1 MHEESQGSLK
11 STFDVVE
18 ATFADIQDAYSSG
31 SLTARTL
38 VETYL
43 QRIESL
49 DRNGPNLNSI
59 ISTNPRALEEADK
72 LDAAFAK
79 SGPVGPLH
87 GLPLVMKDQADV
99 KEMPTT
105 MGSILF
111 RDHMPN
117 RDCFVAGKLKEAGAI
132 FIGKTTLGEL
142 GAGDTHGSLFGS
154 TRCVYDLERTAGGSS
169 GGSGAAAS
177 ANLCAAAIGQEGLA
191 SIRRP
196 STWNG
201 LVGMRPTAG
210 LVSRGGVYAGW
221 PSVFGSLGPMTRTVL
236 DAAKLLDV
244 MIGYDPD
251 DPLTASGIG
260 RAPKSFS
267 GSLHEVTAKMGL
279 KGKRLGVLRN
289 IHGYHTDPSTPD
301 YARIA
306 TLFERAL
313 SELESAG
320 AVLVDIEI
328 PNLKTLLAKRA
339 NEPGV
344 EEASYTWYLQKSASK
359 PYASMAEAMSS
370 PLYQKVTR
378 GVKQRWEAVPTAE
391 AHYEYLKARDQLMF
405 SILNI
410 MAESRIDAIVHKAV
424 EHEPT
429 LISEGIAPPFTTQ
442 KGAPTLNTFLTYVPS
457 IVVPAG
463 FTEAGLPGGIT
474 FLGRPYCDAQVVS
487 LAFAYEQATHHRR
500 SPELGAHSLLRTE

>member
-1 MHEESQGSLK
+1 MTSSKNAGAS
-11 STFDVVE
+11 SSFDICE
-18 ATFADIQDAYSSG
+18 ATFAQIQSAYSTNALSV
-31 SLTARTL
+31 RRL
-38 VETYL
+38 VEFYL
-43 QRIESL
+43 DRIDKI
-49 DRNGPNLNSI
+49 DRNGPGLNSI
-59 ISTNPRALEEADK
+59 ISVNPRALEEADQ
-72 LDAAFAK
+72 LDAAYAR

-99 KEMPTT
+99 KDMPTT
-105 MGSILF
+105 MGSVLF
-111 RDHMPN
+111 RDHMPD
-117 RDCFVAGKLKEAGAI
+117 RDCFVAAKLKTAGAI

-201 LVGMRPTAG
+201 IVGMRPTAG

-221 PSVFGSLGPMTRTVL
+221 PSVFGSLGPMTRTVV

-244 MIGYDPD
+244 MVGYDPQ
-251 DPLTASGIG
+251 DPVTAAGVG
-260 RAPKSFS
+260 KAPSSFS
-267 GSLHEVTAKMGL
+267 DKLDAGAL
-279 KGKRLGVLRN
+279 KGARLGILRN
-289 IHGYHTDPSTPD
+289 IHGYHSDPSAPD
-301 YARIA
+301 YARISA
-306 TLFERAL
+306 LFDRSL
-313 SELESAG
+313 GELQDAG
-320 AVLVDIEI
+320 AVLVEIDI
-328 PNLKTLLAKRA
+328 PDLKSTLAKRA

-344 EEASYTWYLQKSASK
+344 EEASYSRYLEGSASK
-359 PYASMAEAMSS
+359 PYASMAEAMRS
-370 PLYQKVTR
+370 PLYQSVTR

-391 AHYEYLKARDQLMF
+391 AHYEYLKARDELMF
-405 SILNI
+405 TVLNI
-410 MAESRIDAIVHKAV
+410 MAEHRLNAIVHKAV

-442 KGAPTLNTFLTYVPS
+442 KGAPTINTFLTYVPT

-463 FTEAGLPGGIT
+463 FTEAKLPGGIT
-474 FLGRPYCDAQVVS
+474 FLGRPYSDMQMLS
-487 LAFAYEQATHHRR
+487 LAYSYEQATGHRLE
-500 SPELGAHSLLRTE
+500 PKFDA

>member
-1 MHEESQGSLK
+1 MSGDKQGG
-11 STFDVVE
+11 FDVVE
-18 ATFADIQDAYSSG
+18 ATFDTIHNAYAAG
-31 SLTARTL
+31 TLTARTL
-38 VETYL
+38 IETYL
-43 QRIESL
+43 QRIEAI
-49 DRNGPNLNSI
+49 DREGPNLNSI
-59 ISTNPRALEEADK
+59 ISINPRALEEADK
-72 LDAAFAK
+72 LDAIFAR

-99 KEMPTT
+99 KDMPTT
-105 MGSILF
+105 LGSVLF
-111 RDHMPN
+111 RDHMPD
-117 RDCFVAGKLKEAGAI
+117 RDCFVAAKLKAAGAI
-132 FIGKTTLGEL
+132 FIAKTTLGEL

-154 TRCVYDLERTAGGSS
+154 TRCVYDLDRTAGGSS

-196 STWNG
+196 ATWNG

-221 PSVFGSLGPMTRTVL
+221 PSIFGSLGPMTRTVL

-251 DPLTASGIG
+251 DPLTASGYG
-260 RAPKSFS
+260 KVHTKFS
-267 GSLHEVTAKMGL
+267 SLLGNSTAGTAL
-279 KGKRLGVLRN
+279 EGKRLGIVRN
-289 IHGYHTDPSTPD
+289 IHGYHSDPSSAD

-306 TLFERAL
+306 KLFERSL

-320 AVLVDIEI
+320 AVLIDIEI
-328 PNLKTLLAKRA
+328 PNLKELIAKRA

-344 EEASYTWYLQKSASK
+344 EEASYAWYLEKSASK
-359 PYASMAEAMSS
+359 PFASMAEAMRS
-370 PLYQKVTR
+370 PLYPAVTR

-391 AHYEYLKARDQLMF
+391 AHYEYLKARDQLMGSF
-405 SILNI
+405 LDV
-410 MAESRIDAIVHKAV
+410 MARNQIDAIVHKAV

-429 LISEGIAPPFTTQ
+429 LINEGIGPPFTTQ
-442 KGAPTLNTFLTYVPS
+442 KGAPVINTFLTYVPS

-474 FLGRPYCDAQVVS
+474 FLGRPYCDAQLLT
-487 LAFAYEQATHHRR
+487 LAFAYERATHHRR
-500 SPELGAHSLLRTE
+500 PPQFTHGSQS